1 MIVLGKYMS
10 DNENNYNEKE
20 EEKVFEPEIVN
31 NDDTDKNKSLNSI
44 LSWIPFILALIYTI
58 SPVDFIPDV
67 IPVAGW
73 GEDAL
78 FLIASALHGIQNTV
92 LDKNTS
98 IYKIVKYI
106 KWAAFIFTIIFILIL
121 VLLIVLVFKVSSN

>member
-1 MIVLGKYMS
+1 MS
-10 DNENNYNEKE
+10 NNENNYNNK
-20 EEKVFEPEIVN
+20 EEKVFKPEIVN
-31 NDDTDKNKSLNSI
+31 NDEPDKNKSLNSI

-73 GEDAL
+73 GEDAM
-78 FLIASALHGIQNTV
+78 FLIVSALHGIQNTV
-92 LDKNTS
+92 LDKDTS
-98 IYKIVKYI
+98 IYKIIKYI
-106 KWAAFIFTIIFILIL
+106 KWVSLILTIIFILIL

>member
-1 MIVLGKYMS
+1 MS
-10 DNENNYNEKE
+10 NNENNNN

-31 NDDTDKNKSLNSI
+31 NNESDKNKSLNSI
-44 LSWIPFILALIYTI
+44 LSWIPFILALIYTV

-73 GEDAL
+73 GEDAM
-78 FLIASALHGIQNTV
+78 FLIVSALHGIQNTV
-92 LDKNTS
+92 LDKDTS

-106 KWAAFIFTIIFILIL
+106 KWAAFIFSIILIL
-121 VLLIVLVFKVSSN
+121 ILILLIVLIFKVSSN

>member
-1 MIVLGKYMS
+1 MS
-10 DNENNYNEKE
+10 NNENNYNNR

-31 NDDTDKNKSLNSI
+31 NDEPYKNKSLNSI

-73 GEDAL
+73 GEDAM
-78 FLIASALHGIQNTV
+78 FLIVSALHGIQNTV

-98 IYKIVKYI
+98 IYKIIKYI
-106 KWAAFIFTIIFILIL
+106 KWASLILTIIFILIL

>member
-1 MIVLGKYMS
+1 MS
-10 DNENNYNEKE
+10 NNENNNN

-31 NDDTDKNKSLNSI
+31 NNEPNQNKSLNSI
-44 LSWIPFILALIYTI
+44 LSWIPFILALIYTV
-58 SPVDFIPDV
+58 SPIDFIPDV

-73 GEDAL
+73 GEDAM
-78 FLIASALHGIQNTV
+78 FLIVSALHGIQNTV
-92 LDKNTS
+92 FDKNTS

-106 KWAAFIFTIIFILIL
+106 KLASFILTIVFIIIL

>member
-1 MIVLGKYMS
+1 MS
-10 DNENNYNEKE
+10 NNENNYNNE

-31 NDDTDKNKSLNSI
+31 NNEPNKNKSLYSI
-44 LSWIPFILALIYTI
+44 LSWVPFILALIYTI
-58 SPVDFIPDV
+58 SPVDFVPYV

-73 GEDAL
+73 GEDVM
-78 FLIASALHGIQNTV
+78 FLIVSALHGIQNTV

-106 KWAAFIFTIIFILIL
+106 KWAAFIFSIILIL
-121 VLLIVLVFKVSSN
+121 ILILLIVLVFKVSSN

>member
-1 MIVLGKYMS
+1 MS
-10 DNENNYNEKE
+10 NNENNYNNK

-31 NDDTDKNKSLNSI
+31 NDEPYKNKSLNSI

-73 GEDAL
+73 GEDAM
-78 FLIASALHGIQNTV
+78 FLIVSALHGIQNTV

-98 IYKIVKYI
+98 IYKII
-106 KWAAFIFTIIFILIL
+106 KSIIILDAEQ
-121 VLLIVLVFKVSSN
+121 VSRLSNVCG

>member
-1 MIVLGKYMS
+1 MS
-10 DNENNYNEKE
+10 NNENNYNNE

-31 NDDTDKNKSLNSI
+31 NNEPNKNKSLNSI
-44 LSWIPFILALIYTI
+44 LSWVPFILALIYTI
-58 SPVDFIPDV
+58 SPVDFVPDV

-73 GEDAL
+73 GEYVM
-78 FLIASALHGIQNTV
+78 FLIVSALHGIQNTV

-106 KWAAFIFTIIFILIL
+106 KWAAFIFSIILIL
-121 VLLIVLVFKVSSN
+121 ILILLIVLVFKVSSN

>member
-1 MIVLGKYMS
+1 MS
-10 DNENNYNEKE
+10 NNENNYNNK

-31 NDDTDKNKSLNSI
+31 NDEPDKNKSLNSI

-73 GEDAL
+73 GEDAM
-78 FLIASALHGIQNTV
+78 FLIVSALHGIQNTV
-92 LDKNTS
+92 LDKDTS
-98 IYKIVKYI
+98 IYKIIKYI
-106 KWAAFIFTIIFILIL
+106 KWVSLILTIIFILIL

>member
-1 MIVLGKYMS
+1 MS
-10 DNENNYNEKE
+10 NNENNNN

-31 NDDTDKNKSLNSI
+31 NNEPNQNKSLNSI
-44 LSWIPFILALIYTI
+44 LSWIPFILALIYTV

-73 GEDAL
+73 GEDAM
-78 FLIASALHGIQNTV
+78 FLIVSALHGIQNTV
-92 LDKNTS
+92 LDKDTS

-106 KWAAFIFTIIFILIL
+106 KLASFILTIVFIIIL

>member
-1 MIVLGKYMS
+1 MS
-10 DNENNYNEKE
+10 NNENNNN

-31 NDDTDKNKSLNSI
+31 NNEPNQNKSLNSI
-44 LSWIPFILALIYTI
+44 LSWIPFILALIYTV

-73 GEDAL
+73 GEDAM
-78 FLIASALHGIQNTV
+78 FLIVSALHGIQNTV
-92 LDKNTS
+92 FDKNTS
-98 IYKIVKYI
+98 IYKIVKCI
-106 KWAAFIFTIIFILIL
+106 KLASFILTIVFIIIL

>member
-1 MIVLGKYMS
+1 MS
-10 DNENNYNEKE
+10 NNENNYNNE

-31 NDDTDKNKSLNSI
+31 NNEPNKNKSLNSI
-44 LSWIPFILALIYTI
+44 LSWVPFILALIYTI
-58 SPVDFIPDV
+58 SPVDFVPDV

-73 GEDAL
+73 GEDVM
-78 FLIASALHGIQNTV
+78 FLIVSALHGIQNTV

-106 KWAAFIFTIIFILIL
+106 KWAAFIFSIILIL
-121 VLLIVLVFKVSSN
+121 ILILLIVLVFKVSSN

>member
-1 MIVLGKYMS
+1 MCNYD
-10 DNENNYNEKE
+10 DNERE
-20 EEKVFEPEIVN
+20 VEIVN
-31 NDDTDKNKSLNSI
+31 NDQDSNNKKSLNSI
-44 LSWIPFILALIYTI
+44 SSWIPFILALIYTV

-67 IPVAGW
+67 IPALGW

-78 FLIASALHGIQNTV
+78 FLIVSAMHGVQNTF

-106 KWAAFIFTIIFILIL
+106 KWASFIFGAIIILIL
-121 VLLIVLVFKVSSN
+121 VLLIILVFKVSTN